1 MGKLNVTMLR
11 YLSREDFR
19 ALTAIEMGMRNHDVV
34 PAALAASIAALSHGG
49 CHKVLR
55 NLTQHKLLSYEHAS
69 KAVAGYRLTNAG
81 YDYLAIKAL
90 AQRGVIQS
98 VGNQIGV
105 GKESD
110 VYIVASEDDEQMCLK
125 LHRLGRTSFRQLKNK
140 RDYHKNRQRVS
151 WLYLSRLAAMKEF
164 AYMKA
169 LYDRGFP
176 TPRPVDFNRHA
187 VVMELL
193 AGHPMQQ
200 VHEVRDAGA
209 VYSECMELIMRLA
222 SHGLIHG
229 DFNEFN
235 LMLDEEDRV
244 TMYDFPQMVS
254 IDHPNAEYYFDRD
267 VECIRAFFK
276 KRFGYESELAPSFAD
291 VAREGD
297 LDTEIQASGFTK
309 GDQQHLE
316 ANLEAHGALQQVGSD
331 DDEDDADD
339 DDEAVG
345 AYEEHDLNAM
355 MGELGFDSPPLP
367 ASAIIDA
374 EAASPAEPAA
384 PPPLDAC
391 QQRLAAADSAS
402 SDNDSDSESETPEL
416 SLQNRQ
422 QRPFRDNAEAENS
435 HFAHS
440 ESGSCSVSADSSSK
454 VKQRV
459 KRQLQQKM
467 RKQESRRIRKA
478 GEASLVT
485 KQRREQSDNISQSQ
499 SAVWA

>member
-49 CHKVLR
+49 CHKILR

-81 YDYLAIKAL
+81 YDYLALKAL
-90 AQRGVIQS
+90 AQRGVVES

-110 VYIVASEDDEQMCLK
+110 VYIVASEEEEQMCLK

-176 TPRPVDFNRHA
+176 TPRPIDFNRHA

-254 IDHPNAEYYFDRD
+254 IDHPNAQYYFDRD

-316 ANLEAHGALQQVGSD
+316 ANLEAHGGLQMGSD
-331 DDEDDADD
+331 EEDDG
-339 DDEAVG
+339 DEGEGQERALG
-345 AYEEHDLNAM
+345 SKDHDLNAM
-355 MGELGFDSPPLP
+355 MGELGFDPPTT
-367 ASAIIDA
+367 AIISTESVSAA
-374 EAASPAEPAA
+374 EVV
-384 PPPLDAC
+384 PPPDPC
-391 QQRLAAADSAS
+391 QQRLAAESGSRSSSAGQS
-402 SDNDSDSESETPEL
+402 DSDTERPEL

-422 QRPFRDNAEAENS
+422 QRPFRDNAAVENS
-435 HFAHS
+435 HLAQS
-440 ESGSCSVSADSSSK
+440 ESVSCSVSADASSK

-485 KQRREQSDNISQSQ
+485 KQRREQTDNISQSQ
-499 SAVWA
+499 SAVWT